1 MIEIEQTIDR
11 GVAPEEVVE
20 EEDKEP
26 TVRREALVAHL
37 SERVR
42 AAKQYHSKA
51 FKQMKT
57 DMDAVFK
64 GYSGNNWDADKYIAN
79 ILQRHVHQRTSALYA
94 KNPKP
99 VATRRK
105 RMDHQVWDGEEESMK
120 KALSTLAKLKM
131 QGQEPDQQ
139 AQAVVDDQAKVKVEH
154 RRMDKVAKCMEML
167 FEYFMDEQHP
177 TFKSQMKALVRRV
190 ITTSVGF
197 VKVGYQRDVDRL
209 PDISSKMSDVQ
220 AQVDHLRR
228 IASDAEKGDI
238 DQDDPEMEELLLSLE
253 ALQNEPLTIIQE
265 GLVFDFPECD
275 SIIVDPMCRLLRGFV
290 GASWVA
296 HEMYLTPEEIKE
308 IYDVDVQDNFL
319 SYDMK
324 GNETGGHNSQAGSY
338 NYFNQ
343 SADSVRE
350 GLALVWEIYDKN
362 AGLLYVVCDGHNDF
376 LSEPE
381 APPVKLETFW
391 PFFALT
397 FNEIEHK
404 DLLYPPSDVSLLA
417 PMQHEYNRARQGLRE
432 HRRANRPKY
441 AVPAGMLEEGDKEL
455 LKDPPANA
463 VLELQALVAGQKV
476 DDVLQPVKQIGIDPN
491 LYEVRTI
498 FDDVQLVVGQQ
509 EANFGQV
516 SKGTA
521 TETSIAESSRMSAI
535 GANIDDL
542 DSFMSEVTR
551 AAGQIL
557 LLEMSKEEVIAICGP
572 GAVWPEFK
580 KEDVLNEIYLQI
592 EAGSTGKPNK
602 AAELQNI
609 ERIIP
614 FLIQIP
620 GIDPKF
626 LGKELLKR
634 LDDKM
639 DLTDA
644 IIDKLPS
651 IVAQNMA
658 QGAKAQAQSRGG
670 TPPEAQ
676 GGQGGNNAPLPK
688 PPGGGKPQA
697 GINV

>member
-1 MIEIEQTIDR
+1 MIEIEQAIDR
-11 GVAPEEVVE
+11 GVVE

-26 TVRREALVAHL
+26 TLRREALVSL
-37 SERVR
+37 LIDRVKG
-42 AAKQYHSKA
+42 AKEYHSKA
-51 FKQMKT
+51 FKQMKI
-57 DMDAVFK
+57 DMDAVYK
-64 GYSGNNWDADKYIAN
+64 GYTGNNWDEEKYVAN
-79 ILQRHVHQRTSALYA
+79 ILQRHVAQRTSALYA

-105 RMDHQVWDGEEESMK
+105 RMDYEVWDGQEESMA
-120 KALSTLAKLKM
+120 KALATVTKLKM
-131 QGQEPDQQ
+131 QGGEPDQQ
-139 AQAVVDDQAKVKVEH
+139 AQAIIDDRAKVKVE
-154 RRMDKVAKCMEML
+154 RSRMDKVAKCLEML

-197 VKVGYQRDVDRL
+197 VKVGYQREMDRL

-228 IASDAEKGDI
+228 IASEAEKGDI
-238 DQDDPEMEELLLSLE
+238 EQDDAEMEELMLSLE
-253 ALQNEPLTIIQE
+253 ALQKEPLTIIQE

-275 SIIVDPMCRLLRGFV
+275 SIIVDPLCRLLRGFV

-296 HEMYLTPEEIKE
+296 HEMYLSAEEIKE
-308 IYDVDVQDNFL
+308 IYDVDVQDNYL
-319 SYDMK
+319 SYDMR
-324 GNETGGHNSQAGSY
+324 GNQTGVKAGQSNY
-338 NYFNQ
+338 NHFGSNV
-343 SADSVRE
+343 DNVRD

-362 AGLLYVVCDGHNDF
+362 AGLLYIVCDGHNDF

-381 APPVKLETFW
+381 APPIKLETFW
-391 PFFALT
+391 PFFALS

-404 DLLYPPSDVSLLA
+404 ELLYPPSDIKLLA

-441 AVPAGMLEEGDKEL
+441 AVPAGMLEQEDKDK

-476 DDVLQPVKQIGIDPN
+476 DDVIQPVKQIGIDPN

-542 DSFMSEVTR
+542 DSFMSEITR

-557 LLEMSKEEVIAICGP
+557 LLEMSKDEVMAICGP
-572 GAVWPEFK
+572 GSVWPEFK

-639 DLTDA
+639 DLTEA

-651 IVAQNMA
+651 IVAQNMM
-658 QGAKAQAQSRGG
+658 QGAKAQAQGRGG
-670 TPPEAQ
+670 NPPEAQ

-688 PPGGGKPQA
+688 PPGGGKPQV
-697 GINV
+697 GMNV

>member
-1 MIEIEQTIDR
+1 MIEIDQAIS
-11 GVAPEEVVE
+11 VSPIEEDEV
-20 EEDKEP
+20 DKEP
-26 TVRREALVAHL
+26 TLRREALVSHL
-37 SERVR
+37 VERVR
-42 AAKQYHSKA
+42 AAKQYHAKA
-51 FKQMKT
+51 FKQMKV
-57 DMDAVFK
+57 DMDAVSK
-64 GYSGNNWDADKYIAN
+64 GYSGNNWDDERYVAN

-105 RMDHQVWDGEEESMK
+105 RMDYKVWDETEDSMK
-120 KALSTLAKLKM
+120 KALA
-131 QGQEPDQQ
+131 GIG
-139 AQAVVDDQAKVKVEH
+139 QAKVDQQEPNPQHIALLEDHARVKRE
-154 RRMDKVAKCMEML
+154 RGQMDKVAKGLEML

-197 VKVGYQRDVDRL
+197 VKVGYQREVDRL

-220 AQVDHLRR
+220 SQVDHLRR
-228 IASDAEKGDI
+228 IASEAEKGDI
-238 DQDDPEMEELLLSLE
+238 EQDDLEMEELMLSLE
-253 ALQNEPLTIIQE
+253 SLKNEPLTIVQE

-296 HEMYLTPEEIKE
+296 HEMYLSTEEIKE
-308 IYDVDVQDNFL
+308 IYDVDVKESYL

-324 GNETGGHNSQAGSY
+324 GNESGVKSGQSQSY
-338 NYFNQ
+338 NYFN
-343 SADSVRE
+343 SSDTEGARD

-376 LSEPE
+376 LVEPE
-381 APPVKLETFW
+381 APPIKVETFW

-404 DLLYPPSDVSLLA
+404 DLLYPPSDIKLLS

-432 HRRANRPKY
+432 HRKANRPKY
-441 AVPAGMLEEGDKEL
+441 AVPAGMLEEEDKEKL
-455 LKDPPANA
+455 RDPPANA
-463 VLELQALVAGQKV
+463 VLELQALASGQKV
-476 DDVLQPVKQIGIDPN
+476 DDVLQPIKQIGIDPN

-498 FDDVQLVVGQQ
+498 FDDIQLVVGQQ

-542 DSFMSEVTR
+542 DSFMSEITR
-551 AAGQIL
+551 AAGQVL
-557 LLEMSKEEVIAICGP
+557 LLEMSKEEVMAIVGP

-580 KEDVLNEIYLQI
+580 KEDILNEIYLQI

-639 DLTDA
+639 DLTEA
-644 IIDKLPS
+644 IVEKLPS

-658 QGAKAQAQSRGG
+658 QGAKAQAQARGG
-670 TPPEAQ
+670 NAPEAQ
-676 GGQGGNNAPLPK
+676 GGQGSNNAPVPR
-688 PPGGGKPQA
+688 PSGGGKPPGM

>member
-1 MIEIEQTIDR
+1 MAIEVEQS
-11 GVAPEEVVE
+11 VEVVVVEE

-26 TVRREALVAHL
+26 TLRREALVNTL
-37 SERVR
+37 IEKVK
-42 AAKQYHSKA
+42 AAKDYHEKS
-51 FKQMKT
+51 FKQMKV
-57 DMDAVFK
+57 DMDAAYK
-64 GYSGNNWDADKYIAN
+64 GYSGNNWSDERYVAN

-99 VATRRK
+99 MATRRK
-105 RMDHQVWDGEEESMK
+105 RMDYKLWDGTEESMK
-120 KALSTLAKLKM
+120 KALNGIAQAKM
-131 QGQEPDQQ
+131 QGIPPNPQDVAIEEDYKQ
-139 AQAVVDDQAKVKVEH
+139 VKLE
-154 RRMDKVAKCMEML
+154 RQRLDKVAECLVML

-177 TFKSQMKALVRRV
+177 NFKSQMKALVRRV

-209 PDISSKMSDVQ
+209 PDISSKMSDIQ
-220 AQVDHLRR
+220 AQIDHLRR
-228 IASDAEKGDI
+228 IAEEAEKGDI
-238 DQDDPEMEELLLSLE
+238 QKDDPEMEELVLSLD
-253 ALQNEPLTIIQE
+253 ALRSEPLAIIQE
-265 GLVFDFPECD
+265 GLIFDFPECD
-275 SIIVDPMCRLLRGFV
+275 SVIVDPICRQLRGFV

-296 HEMYLTPEEIKE
+296 HELSLSTEEIKE
-308 IYDVDVQDNFL
+308 IYDKDVKDNFL
-319 SYDMK
+319 PYDMK
-324 GNETGGHNSQAGSY
+324 GNQSIGGIGKTPTY
-338 NYFNQ
+338 NYFN
-343 SADSVRE
+343 SSVDDPRT
-350 GLALVWEIYDKN
+350 GLGLVWEIYDKN
-362 AGLLYVVCDGHNDF
+362 AGLLYVVCDGYNDF
-376 LSEPE
+376 LVEPT
-381 APPVKLETFW
+381 APPIKLETFW

-397 FNEIEHK
+397 FNDVEHK
-404 DLLYPPSDVSLLA
+404 EQLYPPSDIKLLT

-432 HRRANRPKY
+432 HRKSNRPKY
-441 AVPAGMLEEGDKEL
+441 AAPAGMLEEEDKDK
-455 LKDPPANA
+455 LKNPPANA
-463 VLELQALVAGQKV
+463 VLELQALTAGQKV

-542 DSFMSEVTR
+542 DSFMSEITR

-557 LLEMSKEEVIAICGP
+557 LLEMSKDEVMAICGP

-580 KEDVLNEIYLQI
+580 KEDILNEIYLEI

-626 LGKELLKR
+626 LGRELLKR

-639 DLTDA
+639 DLTEA
-644 IIDKLPS
+644 LVEKLPS
-651 IVAQNMA
+651 IVAQNMM
-658 QGAKAQAQSRGG
+658 QGARAQAQARGG
-670 TPPEAQ
+670 TPPEVQ
-676 GGQGGNNAPLPK
+676 GGQGGNNAPMPS
-688 PPGGGKPQA
+688 PPGGGKPP
-697 GINV
+697 GIGVNV

>member
-1 MIEIEQTIDR
+1 MAIEFEQA
-11 GVAPEEVVE
+11 VSVEVVA
-20 EEDKEP
+20 EEDNEP
-26 TVRREALVAHL
+26 TLRREALVSL
-37 SERVR
+37 LIERVR
-42 AAKQYHSKA
+42 AAKEYHTKA
-51 FKQMKT
+51 FKQMAI
-57 DMDAVFK
+57 DMDAVYK
-64 GYSGNNWDADKYIAN
+64 GYSGSSWDDERYVAN
-79 ILQRHVHQRTSALYA
+79 ILQRHVHQRCSALYS
-94 KNPKP
+94 KNPTP
-99 VATRRK
+99 VASRRK
-105 RMDHQVWDGEEESMK
+105 RMDHTGWDGDEESMK
-120 KALSTLAKLKM
+120 KALSGLAKASM
-131 QGQEPDQQ
+131 QGMEPNAQQ
-139 AQAVVDDQAKVKVEH
+139 KAIVDDHAKVKVEQ
-154 RRMDKVAKCMEML
+154 RQMDKVAECMEML
-167 FEYFMDEQHP
+167 FKYFMDEQHP

-209 PDISSKMSDVQ
+209 PDISSKISDVQ

-228 IASDAEKGDI
+228 IADEAEKGDI
-238 DQDDPEMEELLLSLE
+238 EQDDAEMEELMLSLE
-253 ALQNEPLTIIQE
+253 ALKNEPLSIIQE

-275 SIIVDPMCRLLRGFV
+275 AIIVDPMCRLLRGFV

-296 HEMYLTPEEIKE
+296 HEMYLSTEEIKE
-308 IYDVDVQDNFL
+308 IYDVDVKDSFL

-324 GNETGGHNSQAGSY
+324 GNETGVKAGQSNHSYFSHNSD
-338 NYFNQ
+338 N
-343 SADSVRE
+343 VRD

-362 AGLLYVVCDGHNDF
+362 AGLQYIVCDGHNDF
-376 LSEPE
+376 LSEPV
-381 APPVKLETFW
+381 APPIRVETFW

-404 DLLYPPSDVSLLA
+404 DHLYPPSDIKLLA

-441 AVPAGMLEEGDKEL
+441 ATPAGMLEQGDKDI

-491 LYEVRTI
+491 LYEVKTI

-509 EANFGQV
+509 EANFGQI

-542 DSFMSEVTR
+542 DSFMTEITR

-557 LLEMSKEEVIAICGP
+557 LLEMSKDEVIAICGP

-580 KEDVLNEIYLQI
+580 KEEVLNEVFLEI

-626 LGKELLKR
+626 LGRELLKR

-651 IVAQNMA
+651 IVAQNMM
-658 QGAKAQAQSRGG
+658 QGVKAQAQGRGG
-670 TPPEAQ
+670 QAPEAQ
-676 GGQGGNNAPLPK
+676 GGQGGNNAPQPR
-688 PPGGGKPQA
+688 PPGGGKHP
-697 GINV
+697 GIGMNV

>member
-1 MIEIEQTIDR
+1 MAIQPQMQFEQAIT
-11 GVAPEEVVE
+11 VETVE
-20 EEDKEP
+20 EADKDP
-26 TVRREALVAHL
+26 SLRREALVSL
-37 SERVR
+37 LIERTR
-42 AAKQYHSKA
+42 EAKEYHSKA
-51 FKQMKT
+51 FKQMAT
-57 DMDAVFK
+57 DMDAVSK
-64 GYSGNNWDADKYIAN
+64 GYSGGNWDDEKYVAN

-99 VATRRK
+99 VAQRRK
-105 RMDHQVWDGEEESMK
+105 RMDHQVWDGDEETMK
-120 KALSTLAKLKM
+120 KALSGLAKASM
-131 QGQEPDQQ
+131 QGQEPNAQQ
-139 AQAVVDDQAKVKVEH
+139 KAIVDDHAKVKVEH
-154 RRMDKVAKCMEML
+154 RQMDKVAECMEML
-167 FEYFMDEQHP
+167 FDYFMQEQHP

-228 IASDAEKGDI
+228 IADEAEKGDI
-238 DQDDPEMEELLLSLE
+238 EQDDAEMEELLLSLE
-253 ALQNEPLTIIQE
+253 ALKNEPLTIIQE

-296 HEMYLTPEEIKE
+296 HEMYLSTEEIKE
-308 IYDVDVQDNFL
+308 IYDVDVKE
-319 SYDMK
+319 SYSAYDMK
-324 GNETGGHNSQAGSY
+324 GNETGVKAGQSSFNNHNSPD
-338 NYFNQ
+338 N
-343 SADSVRE
+343 VRD

-362 AGLLYVVCDGHNDF
+362 AGLQYIVCDGHNDF
-376 LSEPE
+376 LSEPV
-381 APPVKLETFW
+381 APPIRLETFW

-404 DLLYPPSDVSLLA
+404 DHLYPPSDIKLLA

-441 AVPAGMLEEGDKEL
+441 ATPAGMLEQGDKDI

-491 LYEVRTI
+491 LYEVKTI

-509 EANFGQV
+509 EANFGQI

-542 DSFMSEVTR
+542 DSFMTEITR

-557 LLEMSKEEVIAICGP
+557 LLEMSKDEVIAICGP

-580 KEDVLNEIYLQI
+580 KEEVLNEVFLEI

-626 LGKELLKR
+626 LGRELLKR

-651 IVAQNMA
+651 IVAQNMM
-658 QGAKAQAQSRGG
+658 QGVKAQAQGRGG
-670 TPPEAQ
+670 QAPEAQ
-676 GGQGGNNAPLPK
+676 GGQGGNNAPQPR
-688 PPGGGKPQA
+688 PPGGGKQP
-697 GINV
+697 GIGMNV

>member
-1 MIEIEQTIDR
+1 MAIQIEQA
-11 GVAPEEVVE
+11 VSVEVVA
-20 EEDKEP
+20 EEDNEP
-26 TVRREALVAHL
+26 TLRREALVSL
-37 SERVR
+37 LIERVKG
-42 AAKQYHSKA
+42 AKEYHSKA
-51 FKQMKT
+51 FKQMRV
-57 DMDAVFK
+57 DMDAVSK
-64 GYSGNNWDADKYIAN
+64 GYSGANWDDERYVAN
-79 ILQRHVHQRTSALYA
+79 ILQRHVHQRTSALYS
-94 KNPKP
+94 KNPTP
-99 VATRRK
+99 VAARRK
-105 RMDHQVWDGEEESMK
+105 RMDYQVWDGDEESME
-120 KALSTLAKLKM
+120 KALN
-131 QGQEPDQQ
+131 GI
-139 AQAVVDDQAKVKVEH
+139 AQANVQGMEPNAKQKEIVADRARVKVEN
-154 RRMDKVAKCMEML
+154 RQMDKVAECLEML
-167 FEYFMDEQHP
+167 FKYFMDEQHP

-209 PDISSKMSDVQ
+209 PDISSKMSDIQ

-228 IASDAEKGDI
+228 IADEAEKGDI
-238 DQDDPEMEELLLSLE
+238 EQDDAEMEELLLSLE
-253 ALQNEPLTIIQE
+253 ALRKEPLAIIQE

-296 HEMYLTPEEIKE
+296 HEMYLSTEEIKE
-308 IYDVDVQDNFL
+308 IYDVDVQDSFL

-324 GNETGGHNSQAGSY
+324 GNETGVKAGQSSY
-338 NYFNQ
+338 NYFSHN
-343 SADSVRE
+343 ADNVRD

-362 AGLLYVVCDGHNDF
+362 AGLLYVVCDGYNDF
-376 LSEPE
+376 LTEPE
-381 APPVKLETFW
+381 APPIKLETFW
-391 PFFALT
+391 PCFCLS

-404 DLLYPPSDVSLLA
+404 DQLYPPSDIKLLT

-441 AVPAGMLEEGDKEL
+441 ATPAGMLEQGDKDI

-463 VLELQALVAGQKV
+463 VLELQSLVAGQRV

-491 LYEVRTI
+491 LYEVKTI

-509 EANFGQV
+509 EANFGQI

-535 GANIDDL
+535 GANVDDL
-542 DSFMSEVTR
+542 DSFMTEITR
-551 AAGQIL
+551 AAGQVL
-557 LLEMSKEEVIAICGP
+557 LLEMSKEEVVAICGP

-580 KEDVLNEIYLQI
+580 KEDVLNEVYLEI

-626 LGKELLKR
+626 LGRELLKR

-644 IIDKLPS
+644 LIDKLPS
-651 IVAQNMA
+651 IVAQNMM
-658 QGAKAQAQSRGG
+658 QGAKVQAQGRGG
-670 TPPEAQ
+670 KPPEAQ
-676 GGQGGNNAPLPK
+676 GGQGGNNAPQPRPSSGGQPPK
-688 PPGGGKPQA
+688 IGMNA
-697 GINV
+697 

>member
-1 MIEIEQTIDR
+1 MAIEIEQAIA
-11 GVAPEEVVE
+11 VEVVA
-20 EEDKEP
+20 EEDNEP
-26 TVRREALVAHL
+26 TLRREALVSL
-37 SERVR
+37 LIERVKG
-42 AAKQYHSKA
+42 AKEYHAKA
-51 FKQMKT
+51 FKQMRV
-57 DMDAVFK
+57 DMDAVSK
-64 GYSGNNWDADKYIAN
+64 GYSGSNWDDERYVAN
-79 ILQRHVHQRTSALYA
+79 ILQRHVHQRTSALYS
-94 KNPKP
+94 KNPTP
-99 VATRRK
+99 VASRRK
-105 RMDHQVWDGEEESMK
+105 RMDHQVWDGDEETMK
-120 KALSTLAKLKM
+120 KALQGLAQASM
-131 QGQEPDQQ
+131 QGMEPNAQQ
-139 AQAVVDDQAKVKVEH
+139 KAIVDDHARVKVEN
-154 RRMDKVAKCMEML
+154 RQMDKVAECLEML
-167 FEYFMDEQHP
+167 FKYFMDEQHP

-209 PDISSKMSDVQ
+209 PDISSKMSDIQ

-228 IASDAEKGDI
+228 IADEAEKGDI
-238 DQDDPEMEELLLSLE
+238 EQDDAEIEELMLSLE
-253 ALQNEPLTIIQE
+253 ALRKEPLAIIQE

-296 HEMYLTPEEIKE
+296 HEMYLSTEEIKE
-308 IYDVDVQDNFL
+308 IYDVDVQDSFL

-324 GNETGGHNSQAGSY
+324 GNETGVKAGQSSY
-338 NYFNQ
+338 NYFSHN
-343 SADSVRE
+343 ADNVRD

-362 AGLLYVVCDGHNDF
+362 AGLLYVVCDGYNDF
-376 LSEPE
+376 LTEPE
-381 APPVKLETFW
+381 APPIKLETFW
-391 PFFALT
+391 PFFSLA

-404 DLLYPPSDVSLLA
+404 DQLYPPSDIKLLT

-441 AVPAGMLEEGDKEL
+441 ATPAGMLEQGDKDI

-491 LYEVRTI
+491 LYEVKTI

-509 EANFGQV
+509 EANFGQI

-535 GANIDDL
+535 GANVDDL
-542 DSFMSEVTR
+542 DSFMTEITR
-551 AAGQIL
+551 AAGQVL
-557 LLEMSKEEVIAICGP
+557 LLEMSKDEVMAICGP

-580 KEDVLNEIYLQI
+580 KEDVLNEVYLEI

-626 LGKELLKR
+626 LGRELLKR

-639 DLTDA
+639 DLADA
-644 IIDKLPS
+644 IVDKLPS
-651 IVAQNMA
+651 IVAQNMM
-658 QGAKAQAQSRGG
+658 QGAKTQAQGRGG
-670 TPPEAQ
+670 QPPEAQ
-676 GGQGGNNAPLPK
+676 AGQGGNNAPQPK
-688 PPGGGKPQA
+688 PSSGGQPPKIGMNA
-697 GINV
+697 

>member
-1 MIEIEQTIDR
+1 MAIQFEQA
-11 GVAPEEVVE
+11 VSVEVVA
-20 EEDKEP
+20 EEDNEP
-26 TVRREALVAHL
+26 TLRREALVSL
-37 SERVR
+37 LIERVR
-42 AAKQYHSKA
+42 AAKEYHSKA
-51 FKQMKT
+51 FKQMKV
-57 DMDAVFK
+57 DMDAVYK
-64 GYSGNNWDADKYIAN
+64 GYSGNSWDDERYVAN
-79 ILQRHVHQRTSALYA
+79 ILQRHVHQRCSALYS
-94 KNPKP
+94 KNPTP
-99 VATRRK
+99 VASRRK
-105 RMDHQVWDGEEESMK
+105 RMDHTVWDGDEESMK
-120 KALSTLAKLKM
+120 KALSGLAKASM
-131 QGQEPDQQ
+131 QGMEPNAQQ
-139 AQAVVDDQAKVKVEH
+139 KAIVDDHAKVKVEQ
-154 RRMDKVAKCMEML
+154 RQMDKVAECMEML
-167 FEYFMDEQHP
+167 FKYFMDEQHP

-190 ITTSVGF
+190 LTTSVGF

-209 PDISSKMSDVQ
+209 PDISSKISDVQ

-228 IASDAEKGDI
+228 IADEAEKGDI
-238 DQDDPEMEELLLSLE
+238 EQDDAEMEELMLSLE
-253 ALQNEPLTIIQE
+253 ALKNEPLSIIQE

-275 SIIVDPMCRLLRGFV
+275 AIIVDPMCRLLRGFV

-296 HEMYLTPEEIKE
+296 HEMYLSTEEIKE
-308 IYDVDVQDNFL
+308 IYDVDVKDSFL

-324 GNETGGHNSQAGSY
+324 GNETGVKAGQSNHSYFSHNSD
-338 NYFNQ
+338 N
-343 SADSVRE
+343 VRD

-362 AGLLYVVCDGHNDF
+362 AGLQYIVCDGYNDF
-376 LSEPE
+376 LSEPV
-381 APPVKLETFW
+381 APPIRLETFW

-404 DLLYPPSDVSLLA
+404 DQLYPPSDIKLLA

-441 AVPAGMLEEGDKEL
+441 ATPAGMLEQGDKDI

-491 LYEVRTI
+491 LYEVKTI

-509 EANFGQV
+509 EANFGQI

-542 DSFMSEVTR
+542 DSFMTEITR

-572 GAVWPEFK
+572 GAIWPEFK
-580 KEDVLNEIYLQI
+580 KEEVLNEVYLEI

-609 ERIIP
+609 EKIIP

-626 LGKELLKR
+626 LGRELLKR

-644 IIDKLPS
+644 IVDKLPS
-651 IVAQNMA
+651 IVAQNMMQGVKTQA
-658 QGAKAQAQSRGG
+658 QGRGG
-670 TPPEAQ
+670 QPPEAQ
-676 GGQGGNNAPLPK
+676 GGQGGNNAPQPR
-688 PPGGGKPQA
+688 PPGGGKPP
-697 GINV
+697 GIGMNV